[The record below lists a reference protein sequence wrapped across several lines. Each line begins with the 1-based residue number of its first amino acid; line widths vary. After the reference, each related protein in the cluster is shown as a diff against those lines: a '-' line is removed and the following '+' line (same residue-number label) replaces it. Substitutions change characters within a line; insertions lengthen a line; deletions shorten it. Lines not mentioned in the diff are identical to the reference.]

1 MQERCTIDLSSPF
14 WLHYLSLE
22 KSLKEISE
30 YIAINEDNS
39 KSYSFKNMQLY
50 FAICTE
56 IDSIFK
62 HIRDNLH
69 LKKIER
75 PNIGHHIKMIKDYF
89 PKIEETILTLNMS
102 GFDLDFQPFS
112 ILFENIVNPT

>member
-1 MQERCTIDLSSPF
+1 MTENMQERCTIDLSSPF

-50 FAICTE
+50 C
-56 IDSIFK
+56 K
-62 HIRDNLH
+62 HPTIPSFPH
-69 LKKIER
+69 LKNAR
-75 PNIGHHIKMIKDYF
+75 
-89 PKIEETILTLNMS
+89 
-102 GFDLDFQPFS
+102 
-112 ILFENIVNPT
+112 